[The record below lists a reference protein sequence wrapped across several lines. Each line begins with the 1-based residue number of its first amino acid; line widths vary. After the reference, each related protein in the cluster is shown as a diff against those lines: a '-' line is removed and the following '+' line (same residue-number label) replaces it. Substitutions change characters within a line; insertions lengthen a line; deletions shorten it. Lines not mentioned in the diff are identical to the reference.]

1 MPENQFNL
9 QEQQELFTFTED
21 GESSVE
27 KAVELLKHGIKD
39 EVLIK
44 LVQKHENIF
53 VSIEDQG
60 SLLEDK
66 PEEHLTGDEEKEAM
80 DEYELEIRPPPPP
93 SLTQPYN
100 QNLNQNFNQNLLQN
114 QNQNLNLN
122 LNYNANQNLLQYQQY
137 QNNLQNQQQI
147 QNQNKAILSNSNYI
161 AQVCT
166 FCINS
171 ILSTHSFYTPRPHS
185 KNLPFFPI
193 FYSLLSF
200 FPVIIL
206 FAFHFLLSFL
216 HFVFSLHFLRSFLFP
231 LLSSFLNFT
240 L

>member
-93 SLTQPYN
+93 PPPSLTQPYN
-100 QNLNQNFNQNLLQN
+100 QNNQN
-114 QNQNLNLN
+114 QNQNLN

-137 QNNLQNQQQI
+137 HNNLQNQQQI

-166 FCINS
+166 FYI
-171 ILSTHSFYTPRPHS
+171 T
-185 KNLPFFPI
+185 
-193 FYSLLSF
+193 
-200 FPVIIL
+200 
-206 FAFHFLLSFL
+206 
-216 HFVFSLHFLRSFLFP
+216 
-231 LLSSFLNFT
+231 
-240 L
+240 

>member
-93 SLTQPYN
+93 PPQSLTQPYN
-100 QNLNQNFNQNLLQN
+100 QNFNQNNQNFNQ
-114 QNQNLNLN
+114 NLN

-137 QNNLQNQQQI
+137 HNNLQNQQQI

-161 AQVCT
+161 AQVST
-166 FCINS
+166 FYI
-171 ILSTHSFYTPRPHS
+171 T
-185 KNLPFFPI
+185 
-193 FYSLLSF
+193 
-200 FPVIIL
+200 
-206 FAFHFLLSFL
+206 
-216 HFVFSLHFLRSFLFP
+216 
-231 LLSSFLNFT
+231 
-240 L
+240 

>member
-1 MPENQFNL
+1 MTFQVLFCPLFLQFPALAARVVDAQMPENQFNL

-93 SLTQPYN
+93 PPQSLTQPYN
-100 QNLNQNFNQNLLQN
+100 QNFNQN
-114 QNQNLNLN
+114 NQNLIQNQNLN
-122 LNYNANQNLLQYQQY
+122 LNYNANQNLLQY
-137 QNNLQNQQQI
+137 
-147 QNQNKAILSNSNYI
+147 
-161 AQVCT
+161 
-166 FCINS
+166 
-171 ILSTHSFYTPRPHS
+171 
-185 KNLPFFPI
+185 
-193 FYSLLSF
+193 
-200 FPVIIL
+200 
-206 FAFHFLLSFL
+206 FL
-216 HFVFSLHFLRSFLFP
+216 HQFS
-231 LLSSFLNFT
+231 
-240 L
+240 

>member
-93 SLTQPYN
+93 PPPQSLTQPYN
-100 QNLNQNFNQNLLQN
+100 QNNQNLIQN
-114 QNQNLNLN
+114 QNLN

-137 QNNLQNQQQI
+137 HNNLQNQQQI

-161 AQVCT
+161 AQV
-166 FCINS
+166 
-171 ILSTHSFYTPRPHS
+171 
-185 KNLPFFPI
+185 
-193 FYSLLSF
+193 
-200 FPVIIL
+200 
-206 FAFHFLLSFL
+206 
-216 HFVFSLHFLRSFLFP
+216 
-231 LLSSFLNFT
+231 
-240 L
+240 

>member
-93 SLTQPYN
+93 PPQSLTQPYN
-100 QNLNQNFNQNLLQN
+100 QNFNQNNQNNQNLLQI

-122 LNYNANQNLLQYQQY
+122 YNARDR
-137 QNNLQNQQQI
+137 
-147 QNQNKAILSNSNYI
+147 KS
-161 AQVCT
+161 V
-166 FCINS
+166 
-171 ILSTHSFYTPRPHS
+171 
-185 KNLPFFPI
+185 
-193 FYSLLSF
+193 
-200 FPVIIL
+200 V
-206 FAFHFLLSFL
+206 
-216 HFVFSLHFLRSFLFP
+216 
-231 LLSSFLNFT
+231 
-240 L
+240 